1 MTKELR
7 ELLQVVTEGNNDLW
21 EETIDASKKI
31 LEGGYEGHKE
41 DVEALEGIKTGFELE
56 KVLSQGKW
64 YWQEKPPEKEDEMN
78 NKWELV
84 LYSTYDGSRE
94 GLGDIKLR
102 IFIEKTPLDVSD
114 DIEKIKKLDLCHMT
128 HSYYGWEELMDTLKK
143 IHTTNKIF
151 FFEDGQFKE
160 FEEGFDEGD
169 LEYEAGITTF

>member
-1 MTKELR
+1 MEVRKMTKQLKE
-7 ELLQVVTEGNNDLW
+7 
-21 EETIDASKKI
+21 KK
-31 LEGGYEGHKE
+31 
-41 DVEALEGIKTGFELE
+41 
-56 KVLSQGKW
+56 
-64 YWQEKPPEKEDEMN
+64 DEMN

-128 HSYYGWEELMDTLKK
+128 HSYYSWEELMYLLRK

>member
-1 MTKELR
+1 MR
-7 ELLQVVTEGNNDLW
+7 VP
-21 EETIDASKKI
+21 
-31 LEGGYEGHKE
+31 GHNPGQRKYGWQS
-41 DVEALEGIKTGFELE
+41 A
-56 KVLSQGKW
+56 GKLP
-64 YWQEKPPEKEDEMN
+64 KREDEMN

-102 IFIEKTPLDVSD
+102 IFIEKTPFDVSD

-128 HSYYGWEELMDTLKK
+128 HSYHGWEELMDTLKK

-169 LEYEAGITTF
+169 LEYEAGEQITTF